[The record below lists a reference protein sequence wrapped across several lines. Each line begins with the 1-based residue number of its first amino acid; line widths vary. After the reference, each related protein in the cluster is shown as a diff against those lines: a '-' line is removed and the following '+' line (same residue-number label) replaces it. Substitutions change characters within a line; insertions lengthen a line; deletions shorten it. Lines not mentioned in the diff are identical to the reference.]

1 MSGRRGSAGR
11 VLVGDDEA
19 GVRDFLCRGLG
30 RAGYAVEACTD
41 GREVLRRY
49 RPGVHALLILDVS
62 LPRETGLEVVA
73 KLRDGGDAVPII
85 LLAAAPEGARRAAAF
100 AFAYRLGLLQKPFGW
115 AELRRAV
122 ERATG
127 RGAP

>member
-1 MSGRRGSAGR
+1 M
-11 VLVGDDEA
+11 
-19 GVRDFLCRGLG
+19 RDFLCRGLG